1 MAAIRQDGVAMA
13 IAARSIA
20 LASVHSNGCMLL
32 AKDRLAAAFAG
43 AGPSAQTARPGG

>member
-20 LASVHSNGCMLL
+20 LASVHGDCCVLL
-32 AKDRLAAAFAG
+32 VKDRLAAAFAG
-43 AGPSAQTARPGG
+43 AGPSAQTAHPGG